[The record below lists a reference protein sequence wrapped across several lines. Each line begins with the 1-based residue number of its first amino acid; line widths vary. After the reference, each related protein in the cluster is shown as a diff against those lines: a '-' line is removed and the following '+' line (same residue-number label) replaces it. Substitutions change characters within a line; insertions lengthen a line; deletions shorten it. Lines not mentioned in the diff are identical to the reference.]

1 MASLLKMGTSLMGKK
16 KDEEGQEES
25 KGGEEGN
32 AAQAKGSS
40 DQPDAQAADSGD
52 KDAKM

>member
-32 AAQAKGSS
+32 AAQPKGS
-40 DQPDAQAADSGD
+40 DQPDVQAADSGD